1 MRSNNEIQTLV
12 QISPIVIMM
21 FFRAKEHPWAS
32 SAFSCCLF
40 RPLNVTVSCYS
51 NLLWLMRN
59 SAKLFQQTKKP
70 RPLGALKSCDSL
82 RYSRSEAGGRAVILG
97 GRLFPDWGNFCSEK
111 RSCRKSSEMGTSMT
125 ARWVSAAWSWDR
137 FRGWPWNPGKQKRMS
152 HRLIPSGEEIPRS
165 SNWGRCL

>member
-32 SAFSCCLF
+32 RAFTCCLF
-40 RPLNVTVSCYS
+40 RPLNVTQCPATQIFSD
-51 NLLWLMRN
+51 MRN
-59 SAKLFQQTKKP
+59 SAKIFQQMKKP

-82 RYSRSEAGGRAVILG
+82 RYSRSEASGRAVILV
-97 GRLFPDWGNFCSEK
+97 GRLFPDWGNSCSEE
-111 RSCRKSSEMGTSMT
+111 RSCRKSSEMATSMT
-125 ARWVSAAWSWDR
+125 ARWVSAAWSWER
-137 FRGWPWNPGKQKRMS
+137 FGGWPWNPGKQKRKS
-152 HRLIPSGEEIPRS
+152 HRLIPWGEEIPSS